1 MSSVLIFSVKWK
13 KWYRVPR
20 YREGFGLFDS
30 VHLGLWLARSWGLGL
45 AMAGT
50 RIANGF

>member
-30 VHLGLWLARSWGLGL
+30 VHLGLWLARS
-45 AMAGT
+45 
-50 RIANGF
+50 